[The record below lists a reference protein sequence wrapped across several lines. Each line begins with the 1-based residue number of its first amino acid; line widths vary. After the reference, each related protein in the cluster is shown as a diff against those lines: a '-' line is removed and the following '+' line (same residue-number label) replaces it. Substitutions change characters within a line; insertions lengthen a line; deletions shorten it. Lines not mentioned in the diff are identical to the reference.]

1 MPTRIDPYLAKNFR
15 VEIDNITAIS
25 FTEVLGLEALIT
37 VVDYRTGDSTVNS
50 VSKLAGMGRYSNITL
65 KRGFTQDTSL
75 WEWMHNNLVGV
86 VDRRNM
92 SVVLQDSQNNDVLR
106 WNLVNAWPCRWAG
119 PELSA
124 ECSAVA
130 IETVEI
136 CYESFALSGA

>member
-15 VEIDNITAIS
+15 VEIDTIPSIS
-25 FTEVLGLEALIT
+25 FTEVLGLEALIA
-37 VVDYRTGDSTVNS
+37 VVDYRTGDSAANF
-50 VSKLAGMGRYSNITL
+50 VSKLPGLGRYSNITL

-86 VDRRNM
+86 LDRRNM
-92 SVVLQDSQNNDVLR
+92 SVVLQDSQSSDVLR
-106 WNLVNAWPCRWAG
+106 WNFANAWPCRWAG
-119 PELSA
+119 PELKA

-136 CYESFALSGA
+136 CYESFALVGE